1 MKSISFRYLCFHW
14 EKEGEFMKAL
24 KINFIILS
32 ILLAGSFALGGQ
44 DRGGGKGIVC
54 RDNRNKVN
62 NVELLDLWEAKH
74 LRGKTIISSS
84 GNMNTDL
91 NLALDRAKYIF
102 SEKDK
107 RVYNSLE
114 FASKNLMNCMY
125 KNKPCTFRNVVR
137 VTGVDLPI
145 SDDTLEGNLSLPQG
159 CKVEQVI
166 GFEHSNSPVWTLNMD
181 LIEKM
186 DSINVVSLSLHEAVY
201 GLLDTYGHER
211 NSERVRRVV
220 GYIMSGGAFSLLTD
234 ELKKPYIQCK
244 NSEPW
249 PFGAGGVYFMQDSKT
264 NVPKITAY
272 SDSLGLSRLLAF
284 NHTIITSDDMNTDTN
299 VEEFFKDLNTGNHEL
314 KIQGTPDSIEYLSQ
328 LRFQIRSGVGTYI
341 QDKLTGA
348 GDLYAP
354 MESMKC
360 ELIK

>member
-1 MKSISFRYLCFHW
+1 
-14 EKEGEFMKAL
+14 MKAL
-24 KINFIILS
+24 KNYFIILS
-32 ILLAGSFALGGQ
+32 LLLSGIFAFAGQ

-54 RDNRNKVN
+54 RDNQNNVI

-84 GNMNTDL
+84 GNINTDMD
-91 NLALDRAKYIF
+91 LALDRTKYIF
-102 SEKDK
+102 SEEDK

-114 FASKNLMNCMY
+114 FTSKNLMNCMY
-125 KNKPCTFRNVVR
+125 KNKPCTFQNVVR
-137 VTGVDLPI
+137 VTGIDLPV
-145 SDDTLEGNLSLPQG
+145 SDDSLEGNLPLPQG
-159 CKVEQVI
+159 CKVEQII
-166 GFEHSNSPVWTLNMD
+166 GFEHSYSPVWTLNMD

-186 DSINVVSLSLHEAVY
+186 DSINIVSLSLHEGVY
-201 GLLDTYGHER
+201 DLLDTYGNEQ

-220 GYIMSGGAFSLLTD
+220 GRVMAGEAFSLLTD
-234 ELKKPYIQCK
+234 VLKKPYVQCK

-249 PFGAGGVYFMQDSKT
+249 PFGAGGLYFMRDSKT
-264 NVPKITAY
+264 NLPKITAY
-272 SDSLGLSRLLAF
+272 SDALRLSRLLAF
-284 NHTIITSDDMNTDTN
+284 NHTVVTSNDMNIETDI
-299 VEEFFKDLNTGNHEL
+299 EEFFKNLSTGNHEL
-314 KIQGTPDSIEYLSQ
+314 KIQGAPDSIEYLSQ

-354 MESMKC
+354 MENMKC